1 MGRSLRSL
9 TAVGG
14 QPPARLYN
22 ASSTLAV
29 CKKPNLVNFGERL
42 CENDHTVAFLGQ
54 RIGDSRYVFAFLGQ
68 SIGDSRYVFAFLGQ
82 GIGDSRYVFAFFAT
96 GDVQ

>member
-1 MGRSLRSL
+1 
-9 TAVGG
+9 
-14 QPPARLYN
+14 
-22 ASSTLAV
+22 
-29 CKKPNLVNFGERL
+29 L

-68 SIGDSRYVFAFLGQ
+68 SIGDSRYVFAF
-82 GIGDSRYVFAFFAT
+82 FAT